1 MSQIYNIFEIY
12 TTKSLENSINM
23 LKSQF
28 SCPIF
33 LTIENRCPCGGFA
46 KAKQTHTKS

>member
-1 MSQIYNIFEIY
+1 MSQMYNIFEIY

-28 SCPIF
+28 FCPIF
-33 LTIENRCPCGGFA
+33 
-46 KAKQTHTKS
+46 

>member
-28 SCPIF
+28 FCPIF
-33 LTIENRCPCGGFA
+33 LTIENRCLCGGFV
-46 KAKQTHTKS
+46 KAKQMHTKS